1 MPSDVARDPALPSAT
16 GCCYSPV
23 MLKTRIRKKAAD
35 AERANRVLA
44 EVVTSIEALQD
55 EDLLDLADIFSGD
68 PKTILGE
75 FASAEMQRR
84 NLSP

>member
-1 MPSDVARDPALPSAT
+1 
-16 GCCYSPV
+16 